1 MLSPFSLQTTL
12 QLQKPISKSIK
23 FFFIDKTV
31 QSVIP
36 LADEYQT
43 SSTLRKADQF
53 LAEKSKAIG
62 DKITSEQLIT
72 NILQAELYQ
81 LPSFLEESITIAC
94 RKSFEKFVKNPKF
107 NEITSETSL
116 KIALKRWSDMDAVFK
131 STNHLNHTSESVDFY
146 KLHGQPVFPSSPI
159 KEAGPTF
166 SRGGFSLGA
175 PGHKQDLS
183 IPLKPFMQT
192 N

>member
-1 MLSPFSLQTTL
+1 M
-12 QLQKPISKSIK
+12 

-43 SSTLRKADQF
+43 SNTLRKADQF

-94 RKSFEKFVKNPKF
+94 RKSFEKIVKNPKF
-107 NEITSETSL
+107 NEITSETRL

-131 STNHLNHTSESVDFY
+131 STNHLNHVSESVDFY
-146 KLHGQPVFPSSPI
+146 KLHGHPVLPSSPI
-159 KEAGPTF
+159 EEPGPTVVP
-166 SRGGFSLGA
+166 GGFGFGASL
-175 PGHKQDLS
+175 HKQEDLS